1 MECFHCN
8 SSLKKQF
15 TTVLCEN
22 QSSKI
27 YRHYCD
33 EDCMFQRIRDET
45 VDSITRNIKGNQK
58 VLETYDPIVRSGDF
72 PDWVMPMRRVFLS
85 RILCYKGFIA
95 RKPKEVLKKLV
106 DILISKTQE
115 AFDLFDGDEELKENS
130 PMIYYELGKWL
141 MPVNIRQLKV
151 RIEAWGL

>member
-1 MECFHCN
+1 MECYKCN
-8 SSLKKQF
+8 KSLKKQF

-22 QSSKI
+22 QAGQI

-33 EDCMFQRIRDET
+33 EDCMFQKIRDET
-45 VDSITRNIKGNQK
+45 VDSITRNVKGNQQ
-58 VLETYDPIVRSGDF
+58 VFESYEVIVRNGDY

-85 RILCYKGFIA
+85 RIVCYKAFLA
-95 RKPKEVLKKLV
+95 RKPKEYLKRLV

-115 AFDLFDGDEELKENS
+115 AFDLFDGDEDLKKNS

-141 MPVNIRQLKV
+141 MPVNIRQLK
-151 RIEAWGL
+151 IKADAWGL